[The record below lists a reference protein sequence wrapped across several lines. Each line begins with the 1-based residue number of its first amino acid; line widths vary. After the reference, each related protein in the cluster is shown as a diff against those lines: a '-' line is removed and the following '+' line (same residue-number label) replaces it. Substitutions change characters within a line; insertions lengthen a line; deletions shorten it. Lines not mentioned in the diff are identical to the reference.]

1 MSTAGHEGQR
11 IVTPA
16 ALALFVALL
25 GPPIVWLTA
34 LQIAYAFAS
43 FACDLEMSRLP
54 LHATTVAA
62 LAIVGVTAVVAAR
75 SLRRSGI
82 RRLVDAETSGHRA
95 RFLALG
101 GVVLAAQFAA
111 VLLAQELAVVV
122 LSPCH

>member
-1 MSTAGHEGQR
+1 MSMAGHEGQR

-16 ALALFVALL
+16 ALMLFVALL
-25 GPPIVWLTA
+25 GPPVVWLTA
-34 LQIAYAFAS
+34 LQIAYAVAS
-43 FACDLEMSRLP
+43 YACDLETSRLP
-54 LHATTVAA
+54 LHVTTVAA
-62 LAIVGVTAVVAAR
+62 LAIVVVTAALAVR

-82 RRLVDAETSGHRA
+82 RRLVDADASGHRS

-122 LSPCH
+122 LAPCH